1 MDEYL
6 SEKEQW
12 EEVKGWLKI
21 NGPYLAAGVLL
32 ASAVLF
38 GLRLWQDR
46 AERLA
51 HEASAKYAQALDAYG
66 RGDASRGATLLTQ
79 LERDYAHSAYI
90 DQLRLIAARM
100 AAQTGAF
107 AEAAQNLERVMQD
120 SPDPQLQRLARLRLA
135 RVQLAQ
141 AKPDVALATL
151 KAVDPGAFAPLYAEA
166 RGDILYAKAD
176 RAGALKEYR
185 MAIATKVA
193 GSGADSSLLELKIK
207 DLSTP

>member
-100 AAQTGAF
+100 AAQSGAF

-166 RGDILYAKAD
+166 RGDILYAKGD